1 MRLIL
6 LLLILGSCA
15 LQECKVSPNMSVNE
29 SSKIVKAP
37 PLDQKNPQKNSESD
51 NRNVFDIQELKDRL
65 TPGSQFR
72 CVF

>member
-1 MRLIL
+1 
-6 LLLILGSCA
+6 
-15 LQECKVSPNMSVNE
+15 MSVNE

-37 PLDQKNPQKNSESD
+37 PVDQKNPQKNLESD
-51 NRNVFDIQELKDRL
+51 NRNVFDIQELKDKL

>member
-37 PLDQKNPQKNSESD
+37 PVDQKNSQKGLETD
-51 NRNVFDIQELKDRL
+51 NRGLFDIQELKDKL